1 MGAYTVYTA
10 HQATIPPPPP
20 LPILRPLRR
29 YSFSQ
34 CFIDPER
41 CFVCIN
47 KLENL
52 PRTHTQTD
60 RQTDREFNY
69 RGRSYPLWIVGGSGP
84 IEKVSTVTGG
94 DKGEV
99 RYCFKCGLEDHIT
112 KDCKKTGPLKCVA
125 HPEAT
130 SHKNQACWIW
140 RKANNLPVTTIN
152 RSSSKDREKKTPPPP
167 GGAGSGGPPPC

>member
-69 RGRSYPLWIVGGSGP
+69 RGHSIAVSLECQVEQANIWTDKQLKNRGSSHHRGGCP
-84 IEKVSTVTGG
+84 IES
-94 DKGEV
+94 DQ
-99 RYCFKCGLEDHIT
+99 RRCGKYKNSHISRWLLLIKT
-112 KDCKKTGPLKCVA
+112 K
-125 HPEAT
+125 
-130 SHKNQACWIW
+130 SF
-140 RKANNLPVTTIN
+140 
-152 RSSSKDREKKTPPPP
+152 S
-167 GGAGSGGPPPC
+167 